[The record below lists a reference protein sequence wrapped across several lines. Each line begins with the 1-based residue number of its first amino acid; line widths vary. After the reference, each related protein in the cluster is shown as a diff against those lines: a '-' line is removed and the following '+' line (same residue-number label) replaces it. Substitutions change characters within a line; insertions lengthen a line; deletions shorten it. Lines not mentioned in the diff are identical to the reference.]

1 MHCQLALL
9 ACWQPVASGL
19 VWPGVAPREY
29 KDGETVPM
37 LANKL
42 SSVRTQIPRSFY
54 ALPGCVPHQ
63 LTRAPESLGEV
74 MNGNLVQNAPFE
86 LRFGVSRELV
96 LCKVDLDPRGRLLW
110 AKRVRED
117 YRGHLLLDNLPVATR
132 LSRTEGAGPA
142 GPMRYERGYTLGV
155 VRQPGVHRLG
165 RTGTAYCHNHLAF
178 SVGYFGSTDGGG
190 ASGGGGGGVR
200 IVSFEVV
207 PHSRQY
213 SHAKRW
219 PESFEGADGEA
230 KDPINLA
237 PEAVGLQH
245 DGTPLSLDDPATV
258 ELIFTYNVSW
268 HEAEIPYASR
278 WDLYMYLEEGQHIHW
293 FSLTGSLAISLVLA
307 TLVAGITMRT
317 VRRYLQPCYP
327 YP

>member
-1 MHCQLALL
+1 MLVFASTTGFAFGGVVRRLFTCATPGYRTPPASIEMLL
-9 ACWQPVASGL
+9 ACWQPLASGF

-54 ALPGCVPHQ
+54 ALPGCVPHE

-74 MNGNLVQNAPFE
+74 MNGNVVQNAPFE

-132 LSRTEGAGPA
+132 LSRSEGDAPGPV
-142 GPMRYERGYTLGV
+142 RYERGYTLGF
-155 VRQPGVHRLG
+155 VREPGVHRLG

-178 SVGYFGSTDGGG
+178 SVGYFGPTDGGG
-190 ASGGGGGGVR
+190 N
-200 IVSFEVV
+200 
-207 PHSRQY
+207 PN
-213 SHAKRW
+213 
-219 PESFEGADGEA
+219 PN
-230 KDPINLA
+230 PN
-237 PEAVGLQH
+237 PN
-245 DGTPLSLDDPATV
+245 P
-258 ELIFTYNVSW
+258 
-268 HEAEIPYASR
+268 
-278 WDLYMYLEEGQHIHW
+278 
-293 FSLTGSLAISLVLA
+293 
-307 TLVAGITMRT
+307 
-317 VRRYLQPCYP
+317 
-327 YP
+327 